1 MNEFERLFDVSGLSL
16 DRLRTFL
23 RVVEAGNLSKAAM
36 GDTTKQS
43 QFSRQIKEME
53 GFFGVALTRR
63 VGRRIEITDEGR
75 RLALIIR
82 RQFREL
88 DDFRES
94 MAGRSVSVRF
104 GSQASVIDWLLVPR
118 LDGIHKALGNAMV
131 ELEQLRTA
139 DVVRAV
145 ADGRLDFGIVR
156 EDALPKETKRWRLG
170 AVGYALFAANALWKG
185 CSTVQEIIRKAPVTD
200 LLPGGQFPA
209 RWQEWLAKEK
219 LAPRVLA
226 RVSSFTDV
234 ARAVQAGHA
243 AAVLPEMAAVDFDP
257 KKFKWEKIDAL
268 KPRTMVLIANARSLE
283 RIGVPTSAAEQL
295 AEQMKVN

>member
-36 GDTTKQS
+36 GDATKQS

-53 GFFGVALTRR
+53 VFFGVALTRR
-63 VGRRIEITDEGR
+63 VGRRIEITEEGK
-75 RLALIIR
+75 RLAMIIR

-94 MAGRSVSVRF
+94 MAGRSVSVRI
-104 GSQASVIDWLLVPR
+104 GSQGSVIDWLLLPR
-118 LDGIHKALGNAMV
+118 LDGIHKALGNVMV
-131 ELEQLRTA
+131 EMEQLRTT

-170 AVGYALFAANALWKG
+170 AVGYALFATNALWKG
-185 CSTVQEIIRKAPVTD
+185 RASAKEVLQKAPVAE
-200 LLPGGQFPA
+200 LLPSGQFPT
-209 RWQEWLAKEK
+209 RWREWLAKEK

-257 KKFKWEKIDAL
+257 KKFKWEKIDGL
-268 KPRTMVLIANARSLE
+268 RSRTLVLIANDRSLD
-283 RIGVPTSAAEQL
+283 RIGIPNSTVELL
-295 AEQMKVN
+295 AQQVKVD

>member
-1 MNEFERLFDVSGLSL
+1 
-16 DRLRTFL
+16 
-23 RVVEAGNLSKAAM
+23 
-36 GDTTKQS
+36 
-43 QFSRQIKEME
+43 ME
-53 GFFGVALTRR
+53 TFFGVALTRR
-63 VGRRIEITDEGR
+63 VGRRIEITDEGK

-82 RQFREL
+82 RQFRDL

-94 MAGRSVSVRF
+94 MAGRSVSVRI
-104 GSQASVIDWLLVPR
+104 GSQGSVIDWLLLPR
-118 LDGIHKALGNAMV
+118 LDGIHKALGNSMV

-185 CSTVQEIIRKAPVTD
+185 RATAMEVLQKAPVAE
-200 LLPGGQFPA
+200 LLPGGQFPT
-209 RWQEWLAKEK
+209 RWQEWLANEK
-219 LAPRVLA
+219 LVPRVLA

-257 KKFKWEKIDAL
+257 KKFKWAKIENL
-268 KPRTMVLIANARSLE
+268 KPRMLVLIANARSLD
-283 RIGVPTSAAEQL
+283 RSGLASGVAESL
-295 AEQMKVN
+295 AEVCRVR